1 MGMTSRAGFSRD
13 EKKTGVSGISFVG
26 VRMQCKRQPGFLQD
40 KPVQISHLLE
50 VRLAPAHWNQIQRVA
65 RRRRRTFST
74 VTRYCTLRLARKCS
88 LRWTAK
94 LDQTFTAVRQGF
106 VPAEEQHRHLM
117 CLYGEDE
124 KIIRLAAMELGL
136 TISAFVR
143 LALELYLPCLAME
156 KHSQMRVSDAELTWE
171 GIRIIENV
179 QIFAVNGSSRPF
191 YRNLSCTHFDPS
203 GYW

>member
-1 MGMTSRAGFSRD
+1 
-13 EKKTGVSGISFVG
+13 
-26 VRMQCKRQPGFLQD
+26 
-40 KPVQISHLLE
+40 
-50 VRLAPAHWNQIQRVA
+50 
-65 RRRRRTFST
+65 
-74 VTRYCTLRLARKCS
+74 
-88 LRWTAK
+88 
-94 LDQTFTAVRQGF
+94 
-106 VPAEEQHRHLM
+106 M

-179 QIFAVNGSSRPF
+179 QIFAVNGGSRPF